1 MSNGMLFVVSG
12 PSGTGKTS
20 LVRSLVTSEDGLVES
35 RSYTARSTRPGEMNG
50 VDYHFVSRIT
60 FDEMVARDEFLEWA
74 NVFGNLYGTASADT
88 QAHLA
93 DGVDVVLVIDVNGA
107 RHVRESKVDATSV
120 FVLPPSPSV
129 LESRLRGRGRDT
141 EEEIQ
146 RRLDVARD
154 EVSAFSEYD
163 YVIVNDDFDATV
175 EQLRAIVVGCR
186 AKLPDMEAEAL
197 AIATKFV
204 PR

>member
-1 MSNGMLFVVSG
+1 
-12 PSGTGKTS
+12 
-20 LVRSLVTSEDGLVES
+20 
-35 RSYTARSTRPGEMNG
+35 
-50 VDYHFVSRIT
+50 
-60 FDEMVARDEFLEWA
+60 
-74 NVFGNLYGTASADT
+74 
-88 QAHLA
+88 
-93 DGVDVVLVIDVNGA
+93 
-107 RHVRESKVDATSV
+107 
-120 FVLPPSPSV
+120 
-129 LESRLRGRGRDT
+129 LRGRGRDT

>member
-1 MSNGMLFVVSG
+1 MSKGMLFVVSG

-107 RHVRESKVDATSV
+107 RHVRKSKVDATSV

>member
-1 MSNGMLFVVSG
+1 MSKGMLFVVSG

-93 DGVDVVLVIDVNGA
+93 DGVDVVLVIDAAYAEYVRREDYSDGIELVD
-107 RHVRESKVDATSV
+107 RHDN
-120 FVLPPSPSV
+120 
-129 LESRLRGRGRDT
+129 
-141 EEEIQ
+141 
-146 RRLDVARD
+146 
-154 EVSAFSEYD
+154 
-163 YVIVNDDFDATV
+163 VIVHS
-175 EQLRAIVVGCR
+175 I
-186 AKLPDMEAEAL
+186 P
-197 AIATKFV
+197 
-204 PR
+204 